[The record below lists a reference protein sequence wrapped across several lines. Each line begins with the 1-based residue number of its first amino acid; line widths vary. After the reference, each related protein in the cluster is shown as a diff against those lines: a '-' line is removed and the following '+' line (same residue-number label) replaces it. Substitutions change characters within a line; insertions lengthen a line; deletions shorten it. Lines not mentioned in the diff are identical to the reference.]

1 MPTAGDVSSSRTT
14 TTNRGRGVECDL
26 AGDLPGARPAI
37 RCPPPGSSIDL
48 VSFPPAA
55 AQQYPRGMKE
65 REPERPLKIVSV
77 GDPVVE
83 SDAVA

>member
-1 MPTAGDVSSSRTT
+1 M
-14 TTNRGRGVECDL
+14 
-26 AGDLPGARPAI
+26 PAI
-37 RCPPPGSSIDL
+37 CQGLDRRSAAHPPGSSIDL